1 MKRCALVLICAGFLA
16 LGCIAAEPGPAAAKL
31 GISSAAQG
39 GAAGAEGATIAAPQ
53 FKPDEIAD
61 FAKWEDFL
69 TTAKIVD
76 QKQLPLEE
84 GVTQP
89 WKLTLEKDGVT
100 RNAVWKNVSGLVG
113 GHKEGWKT
121 EIAAYRLSKAL
132 GLNMVPPT
140 VEREFRGD
148 KGSCQL
154 WVDSWKNFEGITK
167 EKIQP
172 KGIKY
177 TYFIREL
184 CLQRAF
190 DNLIANEDRHQ
201 RNYLI
206 TEDWRMILID
216 HSRTF
221 QTTGKFTKSLIYDEH
236 FKEGKNFIMD
246 TLPRKFYE
254 AIKALTAASIRE
266 IVGDTLTDNEIA
278 AMMARQALMIAWIEN
293 HIKEKGEAYVLYD

>member
-1 MKRCALVLICAGFLA
+1 MKKCAWVILCAGFLA
-16 LGCIAAEPGPAAAKL
+16 LAIHAAA
-31 GISSAAQG
+31 
-39 GAAGAEGATIAAPQ
+39 Q
-53 FKPDEIAD
+53 FKADEIAD

-69 TTAKIVD
+69 ATAKIVGET
-76 QKQLPLEE
+76 QLPMSE

-100 RNAVWKNVSGLVG
+100 RNAVWKNAEGIVG
-113 GHKEGWKT
+113 GYKEGWKT

-140 VEREFRGD
+140 VQREFHGN

-154 WVDSWKNFEGITK
+154 WMVYWKNFEAITK
-167 EKIQP
+167 EKLQP

-177 TYFIREL
+177 TYFIRDL

-190 DNLIANEDRHQ
+190 DNLIANVDRHQ

-206 TEDWRMILID
+206 TEDWQMILID

-221 QTTGKFTKSLIYDEH
+221 RTGREYTKGLIYDEH
-236 FKEGKNFIMD
+236 NKESSKFIMD

-254 AIKALTAASIRE
+254 AIKGLTAASIRE
-266 IVGDTLTDNEIA
+266 IVGDTLTDEEIS
-278 AMMARQALMIAWIEN
+278 AMVARQALMIAWIEN

>member
-1 MKRCALVLICAGFLA
+1 MGLSPDVSRGESAMKKTAWVFVCAGALGFLA
-16 LGCIAAEPGPAAAKL
+16 LGHVTAEPGIRA
-31 GISSAAQG
+31 
-39 GAAGAEGATIAAPQ
+39 AAPQ
-53 FKPDEIAD
+53 FKAEEIGD

-69 TTAKIVD
+69 ATAKIV
-76 QKQLPLEE
+76 KEERLPMSE

-100 RNAVWKNVSGLVG
+100 NNAVWKNLSGLVKG
-113 GHKEGWKT
+113 FKESWKA
-121 EIAAYRLSKAL
+121 EIAAYKLSKAL
-132 GLNMVPPT
+132 GLNMVPAT
-140 VEREFRGD
+140 VEREFRGE
-148 KGSCQL
+148 KGSLQL
-154 WVDSWKNFEGITK
+154 WVPYWKNFEAITK
-167 EKIQP
+167 EKLQP

-190 DNLIANEDRHQ
+190 DNLLSNEDRHQ

-221 QTTGKFTKSLIYDEH
+221 RTTNKFIKNLIYDEN

-254 AIKALTAASIRE
+254 AIKALTAASVRE
-266 IVGDTLTDNEIA
+266 IVGDTLTDEEISA
-278 AMMARQALMIAWIEN
+278 TMARQALMVAWIEK
-293 HIKEKGEAYVLYD
+293 HIKEKGETYVLYD

>member
-1 MKRCALVLICAGFLA
+1 MKRGACILVVVGLA
-16 LGCIAAEPGPAAAKL
+16 VFVLQSVA
-31 GISSAAQG
+31 
-39 GAAGAEGATIAAPQ
+39 Q
-53 FKPDEIAD
+53 FKPEEITD
-61 FAKWEDFL
+61 YAKWEEFL
-69 TTAKIVD
+69 ATAKIVD
-76 QKQLPLEE
+76 QKQLPESE

-89 WKLTLEKDGVT
+89 WELTLEKDGIK
-100 RNAVWKNVSGLVG
+100 RNAVWKKISGNVRGF
-113 GHKEGWKT
+113 KENWKA

-140 VEREFRGD
+140 VEREFQGD

-154 WVDSWKNFEGITK
+154 WVDFWKNFEKITK
-167 EKIQP
+167 EKLQP

-177 TYFIREL
+177 SYFIRAL

-190 DNLIANEDRHQ
+190 DNLISNEDRHQ

-221 QTTGKFTKSLIYDEH
+221 RTTAKFTKNLIYDEKY
-236 FKEGKNFIMD
+236 KEGKNFIMD

-254 AIKALTAASIRE
+254 AVKSLTAASIRE
-266 IVGDTLTDNEIA
+266 VVGDTLTDEEIGSTV
-278 AMMARQALMIAWIEN
+278 ARKDLMVAWIEK
-293 HIKEKGEAYVLYD
+293 HIKEMGETYALYDLN

>member
-1 MKRCALVLICAGFLA
+1 MRKTAWVLVCAGALGFLA
-16 LGCIAAEPGPAAAKL
+16 LGIQAAAR
-31 GISSAAQG
+31 G
-39 GAAGAEGATIAAPQ
+39 GAASAEGATIAAPQ
-53 FKPDEIAD
+53 FKADEIAD

-69 TTAKIVD
+69 ATAKIV
-76 QKQLPLEE
+76 KEERLPMSE

-100 RNAVWKNVSGLVG
+100 NNAVWKNLSGMVKG
-113 GHKEGWKT
+113 FKESWT
-121 EIAAYRLSKAL
+121 AEIAAYKLSKAL

-140 VEREFRGD
+140 VEREFQGK
-148 KGSCQL
+148 KGSIQL
-154 WVDSWKNFEGITK
+154 WVPYWKNFEAITK
-167 EKIQP
+167 DKLQP

-177 TYFIREL
+177 TYFIRAL

-190 DNLIANEDRHQ
+190 DNLVSNEDRHQ

-221 QTTGKFTKSLIYDEH
+221 RTTNKFIKNLIYDEN

-266 IVGDTLTDNEIA
+266 IVGATLTDEEISA
-278 AMMARQALMIAWIEN
+278 TMARQALMVAWIEK
-293 HIKEKGEAYVLYD
+293 HIKEKGETYVLYD

>member
-16 LGCIAAEPGPAAAKL
+16 LGQVAAIAAPR
-31 GISSAAQG
+31 G
-39 GAAGAEGATIAAPQ
+39 GAACAEGTTIAAPQ
-53 FKPDEIAD
+53 FKPDEIID

-69 TTAKIVD
+69 TTAKLVD
-76 QKQLPLEE
+76 QKQLPESE

-100 RNAVWKNVSGLVG
+100 RNAVWKNMSGIVG
-113 GHKEGWKT
+113 GHKEGWLT

-140 VEREFRGD
+140 VEREFRGN

-154 WVDSWKNFEGITK
+154 WVDSWKNFEAITK
-167 EKIQP
+167 EKLQP

-177 TYFIREL
+177 TYFIRDL

-221 QTTGKFTKSLIYDEH
+221 QTTAKFTKSLIYDEH

-278 AMMARQALMIAWIEN
+278 ATMARQVLIVAWIEN
-293 HIKEKGEAYVLYD
+293 HIKEKGETYVLYD